1 METAVKLA
9 DIYLRL
15 SVEEAN
21 RGESS
26 SITNQRNIIQQYCE
40 DNNIIIVREFID
52 DGYSGS
58 NFDEVR

>member
-26 SITNQRNIIQQYCE
+26 SITNQRNIIQQYC
-40 DNNIIIVREFID
+40 
-52 DGYSGS
+52 
-58 NFDEVR
+58 